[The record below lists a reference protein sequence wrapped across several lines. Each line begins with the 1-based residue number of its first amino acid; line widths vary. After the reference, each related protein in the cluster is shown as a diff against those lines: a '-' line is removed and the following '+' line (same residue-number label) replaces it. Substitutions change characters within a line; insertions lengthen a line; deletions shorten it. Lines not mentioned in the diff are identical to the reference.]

1 VVVSYIFSIEIRKI
15 CFFSSFRLKEQQA
28 DRPAT
33 YDDILASAAMRS
45 VPVKIT
51 DDEAEMAKKVIE
63 CIALARTA
71 ENH

>member
-1 VVVSYIFSIEIRKI
+1 
-15 CFFSSFRLKEQQA
+15 
-28 DRPAT
+28 
-33 YDDILASAAMRS
+33 MRS